1 MNFQHL
7 TSKTLYFKKWTYEQH
22 TSSIGDIF
30 MALITRFISSVIFFI
45 LLKFAIVEM
54 ATSEEEIELLL
65 SVIDLEN
72 KKLYTIATL
81 DFKNTYILLG
91 AC

>member
-1 MNFQHL
+1 
-7 TSKTLYFKKWTYEQH
+7 
-22 TSSIGDIF
+22 

-45 LLKFAIVEM
+45 LLKLAIVEM

-72 KKLYTIATL
+72 KKLYMITTL

>member
-1 MNFQHL
+1 
-7 TSKTLYFKKWTYEQH
+7 
-22 TSSIGDIF
+22 

>member
-1 MNFQHL
+1 
-7 TSKTLYFKKWTYEQH
+7 
-22 TSSIGDIF
+22 

-45 LLKFAIVEM
+45 LLKLAIVEM

-72 KKLYTIATL
+72 KKLYMIATR
-81 DFKNTYILLG
+81 DFKNTYILLC

>member
-1 MNFQHL
+1 
-7 TSKTLYFKKWTYEQH
+7 
-22 TSSIGDIF
+22 

-45 LLKFAIVEM
+45 LLKLAIVEM

-72 KKLYTIATL
+72 KKLYMITTL
-81 DFKNTYILLG
+81 DFKNTYILLA

>member
-1 MNFQHL
+1 
-7 TSKTLYFKKWTYEQH
+7 
-22 TSSIGDIF
+22 

-45 LLKFAIVEM
+45 LLKLAIVEM
-54 ATSEEEIELLL
+54 ATSEEQIELLL

-72 KKLYTIATL
+72 KKLYMIATL
-81 DFKNTYILLG
+81 DFKNTYILLS